1 MSTNHQDPTKSVQPL
16 KGLSQN
22 FQAFSSQTFN
32 KVTPK
37 NIKMRFMKLNGKEF
51 KKSESRDKAENYGCK
66 QASVDLQN

>member
-37 NIKMRFMKLNGKEF
+37 NMKMRFMKFNGKEL
-51 KKSESRDKAENYGCK
+51 KKSENQNKNENFVSK
-66 QASVDLQN
+66 